1 MNPLVHMLAGAA
13 LGQASPGGSWALLGG
28 VLSHEIL
35 DAIPHA
41 EGETF
46 GLRGTSLLR
55 IDVLEAGAE
64 VLVGAALLW
73 RLTVTCSGTRAD
85 LIALGALGGLLPDL
99 VDIPLQ
105 AAWGKM
111 ILHVRRLH
119 WTVGRQHAVL
129 GVLTQIVTGGVAGAL
144 LWFGS
149 CR

>member
-13 LGQASPGGSWALLGG
+13 IGQASPGGPWALAGG
-28 VLSHEIL
+28 VLSHVVL

-46 GLRGTSLLR
+46 GQRTLSLFR
-55 IDVLEAGAE
+55 PDVLAAGAE
-64 VLVGAALLW
+64 VFVGAAVLW
-73 RLTVTCSGTRAD
+73 RLTSVCAGARTD
-85 LIALGALGGLLPDL
+85 LIALGAFGGLLPDL
-99 VDIPLQ
+99 VDLPLQ
-105 AAWGKM
+105 ALFGIM
-111 ILHVRRLH
+111 ILHARRLH

-129 GVLTQIVTGGVAGAL
+129 GILAQIATAGVAGTL

>member
-1 MNPLVHMLAGAA
+1 MNPLAHMLAGAA
-13 LGQASPGGSWALLGG
+13 LGQASPGAPWAIAGG
-28 VLSHEIL
+28 VLSHELL
-35 DAIPHA
+35 DAIPHT

-46 GLRGTSLLR
+46 GLREISLLR
-55 IDVLEAGAE
+55 ADVIEAGVE

-73 RLTVTCSGTRAD
+73 RLIVVCSGARAD

-105 AAWGKM
+105 AVWGRM

-119 WTVGRQHAVL
+119 WTVGRQHAVFGIL
-129 GVLTQIVTGGVAGAL
+129 MQIVTAGVSGAL